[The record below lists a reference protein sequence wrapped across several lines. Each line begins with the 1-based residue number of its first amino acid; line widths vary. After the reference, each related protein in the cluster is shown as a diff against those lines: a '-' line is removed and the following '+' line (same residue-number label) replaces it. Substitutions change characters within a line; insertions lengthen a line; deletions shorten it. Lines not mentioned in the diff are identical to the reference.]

1 MYYILN
7 ISAGLAAPDANFFPR
22 LIVFARVQFVVQF
35 FFYTTLFAV
44 KLSFL
49 FFFRRLG
56 QRVQGQQYIWWP
68 VLFFSVVSYVVSV
81 GDIQFICELGPAET
95 LVTYCNTDPVTSFSV
110 ATLKANCAL
119 DVFSDFLSMS
129 KSTWSTSLYGP
140 RLTAMDLVILIP
152 ISILWNVRIPW
163 VKKAVFVGLFSLTLI
178 TIVVAIVRAVNI
190 SSSRRGTPR
199 EDTTFL
205 WLWSAIQAPLG
216 MIFLSFTRSK
226 KYR

>member
-1 MYYILN
+1 MSRLRAGTRKLFLDDGLAVLAWILVLVTAALWQWMVYDMYYILN

-22 LIVFARVQFVVQF
+22 LIVFARIQAVDEFC
-35 FFYTTLFAV
+35 FYTTLFAV

-95 LVTYCNTDPVTSFSV
+95 LVTYCNTDPATSFAV

-129 KSTWSTSLYGP
+129 E
-140 RLTAMDLVILIP
+140 LT
-152 ISILWNVRIPW
+152 
-163 VKKAVFVGLFSLTLI
+163 
-178 TIVVAIVRAVNI
+178 
-190 SSSRRGTPR
+190 
-199 EDTTFL
+199 
-205 WLWSAIQAPLG
+205 
-216 MIFLSFTRSK
+216 
-226 KYR
+226 